1 MRRFEIW
8 MEGYE
13 VTGNSA
19 PHSFVGYAEAETF
32 EEACYIALKDYEKRL
47 GKPGL
52 IDEYYDPQRNTYWGM
67 RMFDNESDAAKL
79 FG

>member
-32 EEACYIALKDYEKRL
+32 EEACYIALKEWRERL
-47 GKPGL
+47 GRDDL
-52 IDEYYDPQRNTYWGM
+52 ELYYDPQRNTFWGM